1 MIVAHCGAVQ
11 LEGIGGTM
19 AIRIEDCQ
27 HFYDLDYS
35 LP

>member
-1 MIVAHCGAVQ
+1 MQ